1 MPDGESFSI
10 KDLGETIAKM
20 LGASVGDHIE
30 LMRDKLDK
38 NRIMVVR
45 HPAGQEE
52 GSS

>member
-1 MPDGESFSI
+1 MPEDSFSI

-38 NRIMVVR
+38 KRIMVVL
-45 HPAGQEE
+45 HPAQEQD
-52 GSS
+52 ST